1 MEPMATR
8 NRAKT
13 HSVRIRNVSFR
24 CVPGSKREYVL
35 NALKRQDRVGH
46 GMPYYIAAA
55 CTTMAFLLGFASG
68 WWL

>member
-13 HSVRIRNVSFR
+13 HGVRIRDMSFR
-24 CVPGSKREYVL
+24 CVPGSRREQIL
-35 NALKRQDRVGH
+35 LDLKLIENH
-46 GMPYYIAAA
+46 GRGMSTWLVAG
-55 CTTMAFLLGFASG
+55 CVTFAFILGFTSG